1 MASEKYGEFGELQVV
16 KQGQNVRINKAKPDY
31 KGFVNHV
38 EELDFFLGPV
48 EIYQRI
54 LEGSSVLIGSEG
66 TETRGRGGSHCL
78 F

>member
-54 LEGSSVLIGSEG
+54 LEGSSVLFGSEG
-66 TETRGRGGSHCL
+66 TETRGRGGIHCL
-78 F
+78 Y

>member
-54 LEGSSVLIGSEG
+54 LEGSSMLIGSEG